1 MIRTQAVCKLFYCH
15 RVNIFFKKRE
25 NKSELVAYFFVTMWF
40 RTRCNPIRMWN
51 CVCVS
56 VRPSVWIWI
65 SFCLVWS
72 ICWSIVCGFKGLM
85 GHFNPM
91 KNPILTLLPRNMS
104 VHRWCTGSPIVIESK
119 NKINHLKGK
128 PTGNLLLHIVNA
140 CMRVCEWRETPM
152 FEHTPICC
160 CCCCIRKIPLLSID
174 ILSRSQLFI
183 APSISTSIAW
193 SNVHLWTIFG
203 GVL

>member
-1 MIRTQAVCKLFYCH
+1 M
-15 RVNIFFKKRE
+15 
-25 NKSELVAYFFVTMWF
+25 AYFLLLRCDSVRVVTRF
-40 RTRCNPIRMWN
+40 ACGT
-51 CVCVS
+51 VCAS

-91 KNPILTLLPRNMS
+91 KNPLLTLLPRNMS

-128 PTGNLLLHIVNA
+128 PTGNLLLHIVI
-140 CMRVCEWRETPM
+140 RVCEWRETPM
-152 FEHTPICC
+152 FEHKPICCC

-174 ILSRSQLFI
+174 IFSRSQLFI
-183 APSISTSIAW
+183 APSITTSIAW